1 MQRLWAELS
10 LESCRASMQPHT
22 FLSVLACVFW
32 VVCLFVCFPQ
42 LTFVAAFGWSLND
55 WISEWVNLTD
65 QRTWA
70 STHTHSLWW
79 AWPSTDPWEGCFRT
93 KKKRSHQ
100 IELHSSTLIEG
111 PGHMCYL
118 GCRRQLGMWQD
129 LCAWLITCPE
139 TILDCKQVY
148 LQDDQRLLFSMCYSL

>member
-1 MQRLWAELS
+1 MGRIVFRILS
-10 LESCRASMQPHT
+10 GFHAAPHPSVCSCLC
-22 FLSVLACVFW
+22 FLGF
-32 VVCLFVCFPQ
+32 LFVF
-42 LTFVAAFGWSLND
+42 LFSTANIFGCLWLKSKWLNK
-55 WISEWVNLTD
+55 WMSESH

-79 AWPSTDPWEGCFRT
+79 AWPSRDPWEGCFRT

-111 PGHMCYL
+111 PGHMCSL
-118 GCRRQLGMWQD
+118 GCRRQLGIRQD

-139 TILDCKQVY
+139 TIPDCKQVY
-148 LQDDQRLLFSMCYSL
+148 LQDDQRFLFSMCYSL